1 MTRKIR
7 EAAALSVLLCQ
18 RCCKSEQ
25 KDSVIADYKRCKGR
39 EQLMTHSKKL
49 EETALW
55 KIYQEKAGSDGNRC
69 EWVKEVYEDAAE

>member
-7 EAAALSVLLCQ
+7 EAAALSVLLRQ
-18 RCCKSEQ
+18 HCCKSEQ
-25 KDSVIADYKRCKGR
+25 KDSVIADYKRCKDR

-55 KIYQEKAGSDGNRC
+55 KIYQEKAGNS
-69 EWVKEVYEDAAE
+69 